1 MAKVLICPA
10 CRRRLQVSDRMLGQ
24 RISCPGCSWEFM
36 AMADAPEQESTDEMI
51 TEDSGDHTSD
61 TN

>member
-1 MAKVLICPA
+1 
-10 CRRRLQVSDRMLGQ
+10 
-24 RISCPGCSWEFM
+24 M